1 MFQSLCFKRMAIA
14 WIAMWLMINL
24 NAQKTVVIVRD
35 YAGKGVEDASVSVN
49 GYGAITDHEGRVE
62 GEFRFPLHVVV
73 TYVGTNGLD
82 TIISEQTSKVE
93 LILLGTGILLKEGLV
108 TASWA
113 NESSA
118 VTQKTL
124 SKSRIYS
131 DNPADM
137 PSILESLP
145 GSVSTS
151 DAGNGIGYS
160 ALRIR
165 GSDQTRINVTIDG
178 VPVNDAESQD
188 IFWVDLPDIIE
199 DVESVQIQRGV
210 GVSTAGPGAFGA
222 NINLRTGMLSK
233 IPLLTANVG
242 YGSFNS
248 QKYGL
253 ALSSGVLGKYFRFK
267 IRGSR
272 ISSDGYMDRAS
283 SQLWAGSF
291 QSQYVRQR
299 FSLAANVYWGKEE
312 TYQAWEGTPIQFYK
326 ADPGTTFNPAGL
338 KSDGA
343 YYSDQKDFY
352 RQVYSRLIGR
362 WHITQNSGLQF
373 TLYNTLG
380 KGYYNQY
387 REENISKYFDDVPSM
402 DVALIRERWLDNA
415 LNGLNL
421 VFDHQNNGWFLQ
433 TGGNLQLY
441 RGKHF
446 GIIKNYQGL
455 PDWVPRYYY
464 DNIGEKQEASVF
476 ARIEKTLDR
485 IGAFVDLQ
493 GRRIAYTYEGLE
505 NEWNPEAITQR
516 FLFFNPKVGAT
527 IFLNEN
533 KDRNIYIFGGVA
545 NKEPNRRDFTDA
557 APGKLPKPERMY
569 NGEMGYRHSKQN
581 FDLQSNIYFMFYQ
594 DQLVLTGKINDVG
607 AYTRFNVDKSYR
619 MGWETDLRWQPFQQL
634 TILGNISLSKSKI
647 IDFTEYS
654 DVSILTDEGVEY
666 PGQVATF
673 KGNTDIAFSP
683 FVVAYGK
690 MSYQP
695 FMQSKQLKG
704 LSFQYTYK
712 LVGSQYIDNT
722 SDIHSKLPSYNLHGM
737 GFSLPL
743 RIGKNG
749 FVLSGN
755 IDNLLNI
762 HYVNNG
768 WIYRFKAIG
777 YDASKDDP
785 YIQSEGNDYYSS
797 VGYFPQAGRRVFVS
811 LRYMLK

>member
-253 ALSSGVLGKYFRFK
+253 ALS
-267 IRGSR
+267 
-272 ISSDGYMDRAS
+272 
-283 SQLWAGSF
+283 
-291 QSQYVRQR
+291 
-299 FSLAANVYWGKEE
+299 
-312 TYQAWEGTPIQFYK
+312 
-326 ADPGTTFNPAGL
+326 
-338 KSDGA
+338 
-343 YYSDQKDFY
+343 
-352 RQVYSRLIGR
+352 
-362 WHITQNSGLQF
+362 
-373 TLYNTLG
+373 
-380 KGYYNQY
+380 
-387 REENISKYFDDVPSM
+387 
-402 DVALIRERWLDNA
+402 
-415 LNGLNL
+415 
-421 VFDHQNNGWFLQ
+421 
-433 TGGNLQLY
+433 
-441 RGKHF
+441 
-446 GIIKNYQGL
+446 
-455 PDWVPRYYY
+455 
-464 DNIGEKQEASVF
+464 
-476 ARIEKTLDR
+476 
-485 IGAFVDLQ
+485 
-493 GRRIAYTYEGLE
+493 
-505 NEWNPEAITQR
+505 
-516 FLFFNPKVGAT
+516 
-527 IFLNEN
+527 
-533 KDRNIYIFGGVA
+533 
-545 NKEPNRRDFTDA
+545 
-557 APGKLPKPERMY
+557 
-569 NGEMGYRHSKQN
+569 
-581 FDLQSNIYFMFYQ
+581 
-594 DQLVLTGKINDVG
+594 
-607 AYTRFNVDKSYR
+607 
-619 MGWETDLRWQPFQQL
+619 
-634 TILGNISLSKSKI
+634 
-647 IDFTEYS
+647 
-654 DVSILTDEGVEY
+654 
-666 PGQVATF
+666 
-673 KGNTDIAFSP
+673 
-683 FVVAYGK
+683 
-690 MSYQP
+690 
-695 FMQSKQLKG
+695 
-704 LSFQYTYK
+704 
-712 LVGSQYIDNT
+712 
-722 SDIHSKLPSYNLHGM
+722 
-737 GFSLPL
+737 
-743 RIGKNG
+743 
-749 FVLSGN
+749 
-755 IDNLLNI
+755 
-762 HYVNNG
+762 
-768 WIYRFKAIG
+768 
-777 YDASKDDP
+777 
-785 YIQSEGNDYYSS
+785 
-797 VGYFPQAGRRVFVS
+797 
-811 LRYMLK
+811 